1 MIIHSFAKINLA
13 LHVLNRRPDGYHNIE
28 TVFQSIS
35 LKDRLIIRKS
45 PDLKVTTDN
54 PEVPE
59 GKGNLAYRAAL
70 LVKKAFAVKE
80 NVHIHIEKRIPM
92 GAGLAG
98 GSSNA
103 AAAIRGLLKFW
114 KIGPEKRKVKRIL
127 RQLGSDV
134 PFCFTGGTQ
143 LGRGRG
149 ERLTPLPPFP
159 KYFVVLVNPGIHVS
173 TPWAYKS
180 LKRNLTQSKKI
191 ANLTK
196 GYADLLKKRLTLRE
210 FLHNDFEGIVLKT
223 HPAIRR
229 IKTSLRAFKPEGAL
243 MSGSG
248 STVFALFRERRRAAG
263 AARYF
268 RGLGHFA
275 FLSTTLGGVRS

>member
-1 MIIHSFAKINLA
+1 M
-13 LHVLNRRPDGYHNIE
+13 
-28 TVFQSIS
+28 TC
-35 LKDRLIIRKS
+35 
-45 PDLKVTTDN
+45 DN
-54 PEVPE
+54 PDVPQ
-59 GKGNLAYRAAL
+59 GPANLAYQAAL

-80 NVHIHIEKRIPM
+80 NVHIHIEKRIPV

-103 AAAIRGLLKFW
+103 AAAVKGLLKFW
-114 KIGPEKRKVKRIL
+114 KLRPDKRKIARIL
-127 RQLGSDV
+127 RELGSDV

-149 ERLTPLPPFP
+149 ERLVRLPPFP
-159 KYFVVLVNPGIHVS
+159 RYFVALVNPGIHVS
-173 TPWAYKS
+173 TPRAYQS

-191 ANLTK
+191 ANLTA

-210 FLHNDFEGIVLKT
+210 FLHNDFEDVVLKT

-229 IKTSLRAFKPEGAL
+229 IKASFRAFKPEGAL

-263 AARYF
+263 AVRHF

-275 FLSTTLGGVRS
+275 CLSTTLGGTRS